1 MKQKLM
7 LYKNYLTFKLFPL
20 LAQPQG
26 QRKNM
31 CPLEALTLKEFNFTL
46 QSCYILFWVDP
57 SITNQCYRSE
67 FFDSTGAIHLMQL
80 EK

>member
-26 QRKNM
+26 QHKNM

-46 QSCYILFWVDP
+46 QSCYILF
-57 SITNQCYRSE
+57 
-67 FFDSTGAIHLMQL
+67 
-80 EK
+80 